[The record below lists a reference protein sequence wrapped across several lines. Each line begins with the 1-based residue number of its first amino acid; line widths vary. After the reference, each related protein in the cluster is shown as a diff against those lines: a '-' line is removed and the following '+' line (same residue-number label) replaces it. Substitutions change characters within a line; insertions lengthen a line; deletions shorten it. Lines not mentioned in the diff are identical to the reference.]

1 MYRTADETPR
11 CPCCHSLELSELT
24 KFDPSEGFSRVH
36 FALKEPGEGFFAERA
51 ARYTLD
57 RARICLSCGHAML
70 FVSEKQ
76 RADLAGR
83 IGQLAPV
90 HE

>member
-24 KFDPSEGFSRVH
+24 KFDPS
-36 FALKEPGEGFFAERA
+36 EGFFAERA